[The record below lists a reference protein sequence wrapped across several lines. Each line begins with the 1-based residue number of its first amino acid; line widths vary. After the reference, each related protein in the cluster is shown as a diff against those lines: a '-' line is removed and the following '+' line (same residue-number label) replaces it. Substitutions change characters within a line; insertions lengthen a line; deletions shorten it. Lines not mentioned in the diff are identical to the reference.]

1 MISNKFLS
9 KQMMK
14 LEQNY
19 GKDRFKITQQMFDL
33 WSDMF
38 KDYDEE
44 GLRVSVDE
52 YIQTSEYP
60 PTIGSIAKIYRAK
73 DNYRKEMA
81 SFLKSKYLWVCRW
94 IEQKP
99 TQEEFS
105 WFCKYVMSYE
115 KDERKSRADEI
126 VRRVIAR
133 YNELPEKKTL
143 REWIGNER

>member
-1 MISNKFLS
+1 M
-9 KQMMK
+9 
-14 LEQNY
+14 
-19 GKDRFKITQQMFDL
+19 
-33 WSDMF
+33 
-38 KDYDEE
+38 
-44 GLRVSVDE
+44 
-52 YIQTSEYP
+52 
-60 PTIGSIAKIYRAK
+60 
-73 DNYRKEMA
+73 
-81 SFLKSKYLWVCRW
+81 CRW